1 MMLRRC
7 WAVTLYIFVHLFVWG
22 VAPTVA
28 QSAPTVAVIDMEML
42 ILPGTASH
50 LTNAIERARS
60 ENASLLIVRLNT
72 PGGLL
77 DTSQA
82 MIQTILGA
90 PIPIVMYVSPS
101 GGTATS
107 AGVFITLAG
116 HVAAMAPGTSIGAA
130 HPVAGDGKDIE
141 GDMRAKTENM
151 TVALVKSVA
160 EQRGRNAA
168 WAEKAVRESLS
179 VAEGEALTLGVIDV
193 VAKDIPELLQKIK
206 GRKVK
211 MADQRIVEL
220 GDYSALP
227 VVVYEMELRDR
238 IVNIFAHPNVA
249 ALLWLGATTG
259 LSIELYSPGAIVP
272 GVVGVICLILALAV
286 SQIIPMNM
294 GAIALLVV
302 GAILIGAEMFFPS
315 LILGIGGIVA
325 LALGA
330 LYLIDAGAAPGLAV
344 DPWVV
349 LPPVVLL
356 GTLMLLV
363 AGLAVKSLRR
373 RVTTGATGLVGQRGT
388 ALENFTTEGR
398 VFVNGE
404 IWRAAVAEGL
414 VEKDAPIEIVRVV
427 DHLTVEVKKV

>member
-1 MMLRRC
+1 MLRRC

-82 MIQTILGA
+82 MIQTILGS

-107 AGVFITLAG
+107 AGVFVTLAG

-141 GDMRAKTENM
+141 GDMRAKAENM

-168 WAEKAVRESLS
+168 WAEKAVRESVS

-227 VVVYEMELRDR
+227 LIVYEMELRDR

-302 GAILIGAEMFFPS
+302 GAVLIGAEMFFPS

-356 GTLMLLV
+356 GALMLLV

-373 RVTTGATGLVGQRGT
+373 RVITGATGLVGQRGT

>member
-1 MMLRRC
+1 MLRRC